1 MGVKQIMMKKYTLV
15 IVLATFFFGTAAI
28 TVNNDKYFE
37 IIKNIEIFTNI
48 FKEINTHYVD
58 EVDPSALMKVGIDAM
73 LETLDPYTNY
83 VSESQIENYRISA
96 EGRYSGI
103 GALSKEIDGYVT
115 ISEVLEG
122 GAAEQGGIKV
132 GDKIIKVNS
141 RSVEGRSNDDVA
153 KFMRGAQGAEI
164 SLTVERPGTKAP
176 VNLTLNRAQVNIP
189 NVPYTGMVS
198 DDIGYISLTTF
209 TQNAGNNIAKALRDL
224 KKKDELRGVI
234 IDLRSNG
241 GGLLSE
247 AINICNIFTPMGQEV
262 VFTKG
267 KVIDRDQSYKTRN
280 PPVDLDI
287 PLTVLINKTSASA
300 SEIVS
305 GVLQDLDRGVIIGQR
320 SYGKGLVQNTR
331 RLGYN
336 SSVKITTSKYYIPS
350 GRCIQ
355 SVEYEDGEPKDIPD
369 EKRAKFKT
377 KNGRTVLDGGGVTP
391 DIKIEEPVQ
400 PDVLKALRDQNM
412 IFKYVTEYTLKHD
425 SIAAAKYYKYND
437 YSEFKSFLAK
447 NNFKFDL
454 QGETALEE
462 MKEKALENLS
472 NPQID
477 ASIIALEKNLQ
488 TAKQDDLDEFE
499 AMISKEIEKDIVVR
513 YHYQSGRIKQ
523 GLENDVEIK
532 EAINVLRDKDRYSKI
547 LSGK

>member
-1 MGVKQIMMKKYTLV
+1 MRKYSLVLIIATL
-15 IVLATFFFGTAAI
+15 FFGTAAI

-83 VSESQIENYRISA
+83 VSESQIENYRIAA

-103 GALSKEIDGYVT
+103 GAVSKEIDGFVT

-122 GAAEQGGIKV
+122 GAAEQGGLKV
-132 GDKIIKVNS
+132 GDQLLKVNS

-164 SLTVERPGTKAP
+164 SLTVKRPGTTAP
-176 VNLTLNRAQVNIP
+176 VDLALNRAQVNIP
-189 NVPYTGMVS
+189 NVPFTGMVS
-198 DDIGYISLTTF
+198 EDIGYISLTTF
-209 TQNAGNNIAKALRDL
+209 TQNAGKNIAKALRDL
-224 KKKDELRGVI
+224 KKNENLKGVI
-234 IDLRSNG
+234 LDLRSNG

-247 AINICNIFTPMGQEV
+247 AINICNIFSPMGQEV

-280 PPVDLDI
+280 APIDLDI

-305 GVLQDLDRGVIIGQR
+305 GVMQDLDRGVIIGQR

-355 SVEYEDGEPKDIPD
+355 SVEYEDGEPKDIAD
-369 EKRAKFKT
+369 DKRAKFKT

-391 DIKIEEPVQ
+391 DIKIEEPEQ
-400 PDVLKALRDQNM
+400 PDVLKALRKQNM
-412 IFKYVTEYTLKHD
+412 IFKYVTEYSLKHD
-425 SIAAAKYYKYND
+425 SIAGAKYYKFTD
-437 YSEFKSFLAK
+437 YSEFKAFLAK
-447 NNFKFDL
+447 NKFKFDL
-454 QGETALEE
+454 EGEKAVEE
-462 MKEKALENLS
+462 MKENSLENI
-472 NPQID
+472 NDPQIS
-477 ASIIALEKNLQ
+477 AKIAALEKSLTQ
-488 TAKQDDLDEFE
+488 TKQDDLDEFE
-499 AMISKEIEKDIVVR
+499 ALITKEIEKDIVVR

-523 GLENDVEIK
+523 GLQNDKEIE
-532 EAINVLRDKDRYSKI
+532 EAISVLRDKSRYEKI

>member
-1 MGVKQIMMKKYTLV
+1 MKKFSLA
-15 IVLATFFFGTAAI
+15 IVLASLILSTAAI
-28 TVNNDKYFE
+28 TINNDKYFE

-103 GALSKEIDGYVT
+103 GAISKEIDGYVT
-115 ISEVLEG
+115 ITEVLEG
-122 GAAEQGGIKV
+122 GAAEQGGLKV
-132 GDKIIKVNS
+132 GDQLLKVNNK
-141 RSVEGRSNDDVA
+141 SVEGRSNDDVA

-164 SLTVERPGTKAP
+164 SLSVQRPGDNVP
-176 VNLTLNRAQVNIP
+176 VDMVLNRSQVNIP

-209 TQNAGNNIAKALRDL
+209 TQNAGKNIARALNDL
-224 KKKDELRGVI
+224 KKNDELKGVI
-234 IDLRSNG
+234 LDLRSNG

-247 AINICNIFTPMGQEV
+247 AINICNLFVPMDQEI

-280 PPVDLDI
+280 PPIDLNI

-305 GVLQDLDRGVIIGQR
+305 GVMQDLDRGVLIGQR

-355 SVEYEDGEPKDIPD
+355 SVEYADGEPIDIPD

-377 KNGRTVLDGGGVTP
+377 RNGREVLDGGGVTP
-391 DIKIEEPVQ
+391 DIKIEEAPQ
-400 PDVLKALRDQNM
+400 PDILKSLRAQNM

-425 SIAAAKYYKYND
+425 SIAAAKYFKFND
-437 YSEFKSFLAK
+437 YNGFKSFLKK
-447 NNFKFDL
+447 NDFKFDL
-454 QGETALEE
+454 ASETALDKL
-462 MKEKALENLS
+462 KENSLENITDPKIKADIQALETS
-472 NPQID
+472 
-477 ASIIALEKNLQ
+477 LES
-488 TAKQDDLDEFE
+488 AKSDDLEE
-499 AMISKEIEKDIVVR
+499 YKELIQKEIEKDIVVR
-513 YHYQSGRIKQ
+513 YHYQSGKIKHSLQ
-523 GLENDVEIK
+523 NDIEIT
-532 EAINVLRDKDRYSKI
+532 EAIEVLRDKTRYQKI
-547 LSGK
+547 LKGE

>member
-1 MGVKQIMMKKYTLV
+1 MRKYSLA
-15 IVLATFFFGTAAI
+15 IVLATFMFGTAAI

-58 EVDPSALMKVGIDAM
+58 EIDPSALMKIGIDAM

-96 EGRYSGI
+96 EGKYSGI
-103 GALSKEIDGYVT
+103 GAMSKEIDGYVT

-122 GAAEQGGIKV
+122 GAAEQGGLKV
-132 GDKIIKVNS
+132 GDQLIKVNS
-141 RSVEGRSNDDVA
+141 KSVEGRSNDDVS

-164 SLTVERPGTKAP
+164 SLSVKRPGTNGPIDLK
-176 VNLTLNRAQVNIP
+176 LNRAQVSIP

-209 TQNAGNNIAKALRDL
+209 TQNAGKNIEKALRDL
-224 KKKDELRGVI
+224 KKNDELKGVI
-234 IDLRSNG
+234 LDLRSNG

-305 GVLQDLDRGVIIGQR
+305 GVMQDLDRGVLIGQR

-377 KNGRTVLDGGGVTP
+377 KNGRIVLDGGGVSP
-391 DIKIEEPVQ
+391 DIKIEEPAQ
-400 PDVLKALRDQNM
+400 PDVLKELRSQNM
-412 IFKYVTEYTLKHD
+412 IFKYVTEYALKHD
-425 SIAAAKYYKYND
+425 SIASASNYKFND
-437 YSEFKSFLAK
+437 YSDFKAFLSK

-454 QGETALEE
+454 SG
-462 MKEKALENLS
+462 EKALDKMKENALETIS
-472 NPQID
+472 DPQIE
-477 ASIIALEKNLQ
+477 ANIKALESSLLS
-488 TAKQDDLDEFE
+488 AKADDLNEFE
-499 AMISKEIEKDIVVR
+499 ALISKEIEKDIVVR
-513 YHYQSGRIKQ
+513 YHYQSGKIKQ
-523 GLENDVEIK
+523 GLQNDIEIQ
-532 EAINVLRDKDRYSKI
+532 EAIDVLRDNDRYQKI

>member
-1 MGVKQIMMKKYTLV
+1 MRKFSLV
-15 IVLATFFFGTAAI
+15 IILGTFLFGTAAV

-48 FKEINTHYVD
+48 FKEINTNYVD
-58 EVDPSALMKVGIDAM
+58 DIDPSALMKVGIDAM
-73 LETLDPYTNY
+73 LETLDPYTTY

-96 EGRYSGI
+96 EGKYSGI

-115 ISEVLEG
+115 ISEVLQG
-122 GAAEQGGIKV
+122 GAAEQGGLKV
-132 GDKIIKVNS
+132 ADQLIKVNG
-141 RSVEGRSNDDVA
+141 RSVEGRSLDEVS

-164 SLTVERPGTKAP
+164 SLSVKRPGTSTP
-176 VNLTLNRAQVNIP
+176 VDLVLNRAQVNIA

-198 DDIGYISLTTF
+198 EDVGYISLTTF

-224 KKKDELRGVI
+224 KKKDELKGVI
-234 IDLRSNG
+234 LDLRSNG

-247 AINICNIFTPMGQEV
+247 AINICNIFLPMDQEV

-280 PPVDLDI
+280 PPIDLNI

-305 GVLQDLDRGVIIGQR
+305 GVMQDLDRGVIIGQR

-355 SVEYEDGEPKDIPD
+355 SVEYEDGEPKDISD
-369 EKRAKFKT
+369 DKRAKFKT
-377 KNGRTVLDGGGVTP
+377 KNGRPVLDGGGVTP
-391 DIKIEEPVQ
+391 DIKIAEPKQ
-400 PDVLKALRDQNM
+400 PDVLKELRKQNM
-412 IFKYVTEYTLKHD
+412 IFKYVTEYALKHD
-425 SIAAAKYYKYND
+425 SIVAADDFKFTD
-437 YSEFKSFLAK
+437 YAEFKAFLTK
-447 NNFKFDL
+447 SSFKFDL
-454 QGETALEE
+454 EGEKAVDA
-462 MKEKALENLS
+462 MKEKALENLADA
-472 NPQID
+472 QID
-477 ASIIALEKNLQ
+477 ANIIALEKSFAQ
-488 TAKQDDLDEFE
+488 AKKDDLDEYE
-499 AMISKEIEKDIVVR
+499 SLITREIEKDIVVR
-513 YHYQSGRIKQ
+513 YRYQAGRIKQ
-523 GLENDVEIK
+523 GLQNDIEIK
-532 EAINVLRDKDRYSKI
+532 EAIEILRDKAKYQLI
-547 LSGK
+547 LAGK

>member
-1 MGVKQIMMKKYTLV
+1 MRKYSLA
-15 IVLATFFFGTAAI
+15 IVLATFMFGTAAI

-58 EVDPSALMKVGIDAM
+58 EIDPSALMKIGIDAM

-96 EGRYSGI
+96 EGKYSGI
-103 GALSKEIDGYVT
+103 GAMSKEIDGYVT

-122 GAAEQGGIKV
+122 GAAEQGGLKV
-132 GDKIIKVNS
+132 GDQLIKVNS
-141 RSVEGRSNDDVA
+141 KSVEGRSNDDVS

-164 SLTVERPGTKAP
+164 SLSVKRPGTNGPIDLK
-176 VNLTLNRAQVNIP
+176 LNRAQVSIP

-209 TQNAGNNIAKALRDL
+209 TQNAGKNIEKALRDL
-224 KKKDELRGVI
+224 KKNDELKGVI
-234 IDLRSNG
+234 LDLRSNG

-305 GVLQDLDRGVIIGQR
+305 GVMQDLDRGVLIGQR

-377 KNGRTVLDGGGVTP
+377 KNGRIVLDGGGVSP
-391 DIKIEEPVQ
+391 DIKIEEPAQ
-400 PDVLKALRDQNM
+400 PDVLKELRSQNM
-412 IFKYVTEYTLKHD
+412 IFKYVTEYALKHD
-425 SIAAAKYYKYND
+425 SIASASNYKFND
-437 YSEFKSFLAK
+437 YSDFKAFLSK

-454 QGETALEE
+454 SG
-462 MKEKALENLS
+462 EKALDKMKENALETIS
-472 NPQID
+472 DPQIE
-477 ASIIALEKNLQ
+477 ANIKALESSLLS
-488 TAKQDDLDEFE
+488 AKADDLDEFE
-499 AMISKEIEKDIVVR
+499 ALISKEIEKDIVVR
-513 YHYQSGRIKQ
+513 YHYQSGKIKQ
-523 GLENDVEIK
+523 GLQNDIEIQ
-532 EAINVLRDKDRYSKI
+532 EAIDVLRDNDRYQKI

>member
-1 MGVKQIMMKKYTLV
+1 MRKYSLAL
-15 IVLATFFFGTAAI
+15 IIATFFFGTAAI

-58 EVDPSALMKVGIDAM
+58 EVDPSALMKIGIDAM

-103 GALSKEIDGYVT
+103 GAMSKEIDGYVT

-122 GAAEQGGIKV
+122 GAAEQGGLKV
-132 GDKIIKVNS
+132 GDQLIKVNS

-164 SLTVERPGTKAP
+164 SLTVKRPGTSAP
-176 VNLTLNRAQVNIP
+176 VDLALNRAQVNIP

-198 DDIGYISLTTF
+198 DEIGYISLTTF
-209 TQNAGNNIAKALRDL
+209 TQNAGKNIAKALRDL
-224 KKKDELRGVI
+224 KKNDKLEGVI
-234 IDLRSNG
+234 LDLRSNG

-247 AINICNIFTPMGQEV
+247 AINICNIFVPMGQEV

-280 PPVDLDI
+280 PPIDLDI

-305 GVLQDLDRGVIIGQR
+305 GVMQDLDRGVIIGQR

-355 SVEYEDGEPKDIPD
+355 SVEYEDGAPKDIAD
-369 EKRAKFKT
+369 DKRAKFKT

-391 DIKIEEPVQ
+391 DIKIEEPQ
-400 PDVLKALRDQNM
+400 LPDVLKELRKQNM
-412 IFKYVTEYTLKHD
+412 IFKYVTEYSLKHD
-425 SIAAAKYYKYND
+425 SIAAAKYYRYKD
-437 YSEFKSFLAK
+437 YPEFKAFLVK
-447 NNFKFDL
+447 NQFKFDL

-462 MKEKALENLS
+462 MKEKALKNLS
-472 NPQID
+472 DIKID
-477 ASIIALEKNLQ
+477 ANIKALEKSLK

-499 AMISKEIEKDIVVR
+499 ALITKEIEKDIVVR

-523 GLENDVEIK
+523 GLQNDREIA
-532 EAINVLRDKDRYSKI
+532 EAINVLRDKSRYEKI

>member
-1 MGVKQIMMKKYTLV
+1 MKKFLLA
-15 IVLATFFFGTAAI
+15 IVLASMMISTAAI
-28 TVNNDKYFE
+28 TINNDKYFE

-83 VSESQIENYRISA
+83 VSESQIENYRIAA

-103 GALSKEIDGYVT
+103 GAISKEIDGNVT
-115 ISEVLEG
+115 ISEILQG
-122 GAAEQGGIKV
+122 GAAEQGGLKV
-132 GDKIIKVNS
+132 GDQLLKVNAK
-141 RSVEGRSNDDVA
+141 SVVGRSNDDVS

-164 SLTVERPGTKAP
+164 SLSVKRPGQSSP
-176 VNLTLNRAQVNIP
+176 IDITLNRSQVNIP

-209 TQNAGNNIAKALRDL
+209 TQNAGKNISRALNDL
-224 KKKDELRGVI
+224 KKKDELKGVI
-234 IDLRSNG
+234 LDLRSNG

-247 AINICNIFTPMGQEV
+247 AINICNIFVPMGEEV
-262 VFTKG
+262 VYTKG

-280 PPVDLDI
+280 PPLDLDI

-305 GVLQDLDRGVIIGQR
+305 GVMQDLDRGVLIGQR

-331 RLGYN
+331 KLGYN

-355 SVEYEDGEPKDIPD
+355 SVEYADGEPIDIAD

-377 KNGRTVLDGGGVTP
+377 RNGREVLDGGGVTP
-391 DIKIEEPVQ
+391 DIKIDEAIQ
-400 PDVLKALRDQNM
+400 PDIIKSLRAQNM

-425 SIAAAKYYKYND
+425 SIMEAKYFKFND
-437 YSEFKSFLAK
+437 YNGFKAFLKK
-447 NNFKFDL
+447 NDFKFDL
-454 QGETALEE
+454 AS
-462 MKEKALENLS
+462 EKALDELEENSLD
-472 NPQID
+472 NITDPK
-477 ASIIALEKNLQ
+477 IAADIKALKMSLVI
-488 TAKQDDLDEFE
+488 AKSDDLEEYKDL
-499 AMISKEIEKDIVVR
+499 IVKEIEKDIVVR
-513 YHYQSGRIKQ
+513 YHYQSGKIKH
-523 GLENDVEIK
+523 GLQNDIEIK
-532 EAINVLRDKDRYSKI
+532 EAIAVLRDEARYQKI

>member
-1 MGVKQIMMKKYTLV
+1 MIVKHIMMRKYTLV
-15 IVLATFFFGTAAI
+15 IVLATLFFGTAAI

-58 EVDPSALMKVGIDAM
+58 EVDPSALMKIGIDAM

-103 GALSKEIDGYVT
+103 GAISKEIDGLVT

-122 GAAEQGGIKV
+122 GAAEQGGLKV
-132 GDKIIKVNS
+132 GDQLMKINS

-164 SLTVERPGTKAP
+164 SLSVKRPGTTVP
-176 VNLTLNRAQVNIP
+176 VDLTLNRAQVNIP

-198 DDIGYISLTTF
+198 DDVGYISLTTF
-209 TQNAGNNIAKALRDL
+209 TQNAGKNIAKALRDL
-224 KKKDELRGVI
+224 KKKDELKGVI
-234 IDLRSNG
+234 LDLRSNG

-247 AINICNIFTPMGQEV
+247 AINICNIFTPIGQEV

-280 PPVDLDI
+280 PPIDLDI

-305 GVLQDLDRGVIIGQR
+305 GVIQDLDRGVIIGQR

-391 DIKIEEPVQ
+391 DIKIKEPAQ
-400 PDVLKALRDQNM
+400 PDVLKALRKQNM
-412 IFKYVTEYTLKHD
+412 IFKYVTEYALKHD
-425 SIAAAKYYKYND
+425 SIAAAKYFKYTD

-454 QGETALEE
+454 QGETALEA

-477 ASIIALEKNLQ
+477 ASIVALEKNLKA
-488 TAKQDDLDEFE
+488 AKEDDLDEFE
-499 AMISKEIEKDIVVR
+499 ALISKEIEKDIVVR

-532 EAINVLRDKDRYSKI
+532 EAISVIRDKDRYAKI

>member
-1 MGVKQIMMKKYTLV
+1 M
-15 IVLATFFFGTAAI
+15 FSTAAI
-28 TVNNDKYFE
+28 TINNDKYFE

-83 VSESQIENYRISA
+83 VSESQVENYRISA

-103 GALSKEIDGYVT
+103 GAISKEIDGMVT
-115 ISEVLEG
+115 ISEVLQG
-122 GAAEQGGIKV
+122 GAAELGGLKV
-132 GDKIIKVNS
+132 GDQLIKVNAK
-141 RSVEGRSNDDVA
+141 SVEGRSNDDVA

-164 SLTVERPGTKAP
+164 SLVVKRPGQSTP
-176 VNLTLNRAQVNIP
+176 VDLVLNRSQVNIP

-198 DDIGYISLTTF
+198 DEIGYISLTTF
-209 TQNAGNNIAKALRDL
+209 TQNAGKNIAKALRDL
-224 KKKDELRGVI
+224 KKNDKLEGVI
-234 IDLRSNG
+234 LDLRSNG

-247 AINICNIFTPMGQEV
+247 AINICNLFVPMGQEV

-280 PPVDLDI
+280 PPIDLNI

-305 GVLQDLDRGVIIGQR
+305 GVMQDLDRGVLIGQR

-369 EKRAKFKT
+369 DKRAKFKT
-377 KNGRTVLDGGGVTP
+377 QNGRPVLDGGGVTP
-391 DIKIEEPVQ
+391 DIKIEEAAK
-400 PDVLKALRDQNM
+400 PDVLQALRAQHL

-425 SIAAAKYYKYND
+425 SIASAKHYTFTD
-437 YSEFKSFLAK
+437 YDDFKAYLVK
-447 NNFKFDL
+447 QDFKFDL
-454 QGETALEE
+454 SS
-462 MKEKALENLS
+462 EKALEELKQKSMDNIS
-472 NPQID
+472 DSKID
-477 ASIIALEKNLQ
+477 ADIKALELSLSS
-488 TAKQDDLDEFE
+488 AKSDDLEEYKDL
-499 AMISKEIEKDIVVR
+499 IIKEIEKDIVVR
-513 YHYQSGRIKQ
+513 YHYQSGRIKH

-532 EAINVLRDKDRYSKI
+532 EAINVLRDKNRYHNI
-547 LSGK
+547 LKGK

>member
-1 MGVKQIMMKKYTLV
+1 MKKFTLV
-15 IVLATFFFGTAAI
+15 IVLASFIFGTAAI

-73 LETLDPYTNY
+73 LETLDPYTTY

-96 EGRYSGI
+96 DGRYSGI
-103 GALSKEIDGYVT
+103 GAISKEVDNHVT
-115 ISEVLEG
+115 ITEVLQG
-122 GAAEQGGIKV
+122 GAAEQGGLKV
-132 GDKIIKVNS
+132 GDQLVKVNGK
-141 RSVEGRSNDDVA
+141 SVEGRSNEDVA

-164 SLTVERPGTKAP
+164 SLTVNRPGSSAP
-176 VNLTLNRAQVNIP
+176 IDINLNRAQVNIA

-198 DDIGYISLTTF
+198 EDIGYIVLTTF
-209 TQNAGNNIAKALRDL
+209 TQNAGKNIARALRDL
-224 KKKDELRGVI
+224 KKKESLKGVI
-234 IDLRSNG
+234 LDLRSNG

-247 AINICNIFTPMGQEV
+247 AINICNIFTPIDQEI

-280 PPVDLDI
+280 APIDLDI
-287 PLTVLINKTSASA
+287 PLTVLINGTSASA

-305 GVLQDLDRGVIIGQR
+305 GVMQDLDRGVLIGQR

-355 SVEYEDGEPKDIPD
+355 SVEYEDGEPKDIAD
-369 EKRAKFKT
+369 DKRAKFKT
-377 KNGRTVLDGGGVTP
+377 KNGRTVLDGGGVSP
-391 DIKIEEPVQ
+391 DIKIERPAD
-400 PDVLKALRDQNM
+400 PDVLKALKEQNM
-412 IFKYVTEYTLKHD
+412 IFKYVTEFALEHD
-425 SIAAAKYYKYND
+425 SIVAADDFKFAD
-437 YSEFKSFLAK
+437 YGKFKSFLTK
-447 NNFKFDL
+447 NNFKF
-454 QGETALEE
+454 ELEG
-462 MKEKALENLS
+462 EKALDEMKSKSLKNLS
-472 NPQID
+472 NSGID
-477 ASIIALEKNLQ
+477 ANIAVLEKSLNQ
-488 TAKQDDLDEFE
+488 AKQDDLDEFE
-499 AMISKEIEKDIVVR
+499 SLITKEIEKDIVVR
-513 YHYQSGRIKQ
+513 YYYQSGRIKQ
-523 GLENDVEIK
+523 GLQNDIEIK
-532 EAINVLRDKDRYSKI
+532 EAISVLRDTERYNKI

>member
-1 MGVKQIMMKKYTLV
+1 MRKYSIAL
-15 IVLATFFFGTAAI
+15 ILAAFFFGTAAV

-83 VSESQIENYRISA
+83 VSESQIENYRITA
-96 EGRYSGI
+96 EGKYSGI
-103 GALSKEIDGYVT
+103 GAISKEIDGMVT
-115 ISEVLEG
+115 ISEVLQG
-122 GAAEQGGIKV
+122 GAAEQGGLKV
-132 GDKIIKVNS
+132 GDQLLKVNS
-141 RSVEGRSNDDVA
+141 RSVEGRSNEDVA

-164 SLTVERPGTKAP
+164 SLSVKRPGTVQP
-176 VNLTLNRAQVNIP
+176 IDLNLNRAQVNIP
-189 NVPYTGMVS
+189 NVPYKGMVS

-224 KKKDELRGVI
+224 KKKDQLKGVI
-234 IDLRSNG
+234 LDLRSNG

-247 AINICNIFTPMGQEV
+247 AINICNIFTPKDKEV

-280 PPVDLDI
+280 PPIDLDI
-287 PLTVLINKTSASA
+287 PLTVLINKNSASA

-305 GVLQDLDRGVIIGQR
+305 GVMQDLDRGVIIGQR

-355 SVEYEDGEPKDIPD
+355 SVEYEDGEPKDIAD
-369 EKRAKFKT
+369 DKRAKFKT
-377 KNGRTVLDGGGVTP
+377 NNGRTVLDGGGVTP
-391 DIKIEEPVQ
+391 DIKIDEPQQ
-400 PDVLKALRDQNM
+400 PDVLKALRKQNM
-412 IFKYVTEYTLKHD
+412 IFKYVTDYALKHD
-425 SIAAAKYYKYND
+425 SIVGAKQFKFTD
-437 YSEFKSFLAK
+437 YTEFKSFLTK

-454 QGETALEE
+454 DGEKAVEE
-462 MKEKALENLS
+462 MKEKSLKNLS
-472 NPQID
+472 NPKIT
-477 ASIIALEKNLQ
+477 ANIAALEKSLTQ
-488 TAKQDDLDEFE
+488 AKQDDLDEFE
-499 AMISKEIEKDIVVR
+499 SLITQEIEKDIVVR
-513 YHYQSGRIKQ
+513 YHYQAGRIKQ
-523 GLENDVEIK
+523 GLENDIEIK
-532 EAINVLRDKDRYSKI
+532 EAINVLRDKVRYDKI

>member
-1 MGVKQIMMKKYTLV
+1 MKKYTIALG
-15 IVLATFFFGTAAI
+15 LAALIFSTAAI

-58 EVDPSALMKVGIDAM
+58 EIDPSSLMKVGIDAM

-83 VSESQIENYRISA
+83 VSESQIENYRIA
-96 EGRYSGI
+96 ADGRYSGI
-103 GALSKEIDGYVT
+103 GALSKEIDKVVT
-115 ISEVLEG
+115 IYEILEG
-122 GAAEQGGIKV
+122 GAAEQGGMKV
-132 GDKIIKVNS
+132 GDQIIKINNK
-141 RSVEGRSNDDVA
+141 SVEGRNNDEVA
-153 KFMRGAQGAEI
+153 AFMKGAQGAEI
-164 SLTVERPGTKAP
+164 SLTVRRPGISSP
-176 VNLTLNRAQVNIP
+176 IDLVLNRSQVNIP

-198 DDIGYISLTTF
+198 DDVGYISLTTF
-209 TQNAGNNIAKALRDL
+209 TQNAGKNIAKSLRDL
-224 KKKDELRGVI
+224 KKNNELKGVI

-247 AINICNIFTPMGQEV
+247 AINICNLFTPMEQEV

-280 PPVDLDI
+280 PPIDLDI

-305 GVLQDLDRGVIIGQR
+305 GVMQDLDRGVIIGQR

-369 EKRAKFKT
+369 DKRAKFKT

-391 DIKIEEPVQ
+391 DIKIEEPAQ
-400 PDVLKALRDQNM
+400 PDILKELRAKNM
-412 IFKYVTEYTLKHD
+412 IFKYVTEYALKHD
-425 SIAAAKYYKYND
+425 SIVSPSKYSFAEYND
-437 YSEFKSFLAK
+437 FKAFLKKNSFQ
-447 NNFKFDL
+447 FDL
-454 QGETALEE
+454 ES
-462 MKEKALENLS
+462 EKALEKMKEESLENVA
-472 NPQID
+472 NPEIT
-477 ASIIALEKNLQ
+477 ANIKKLEESLLK
-488 TAKQDDLDEFE
+488 AKSDDLEE
-499 AMISKEIEKDIVVR
+499 YEELISKEIERDIVVR
-513 YHYQSGRIKQ
+513 YHYQAGRIKQ
-523 GLENDVEIK
+523 GLQNDVEIK
-532 EAINVLRDKDRYSKI
+532 EAISVLRDTERYNKI

>member
-1 MGVKQIMMKKYTLV
+1 MKKFTLV
-15 IVLATFFFGTAAI
+15 IVLASFIFGTAAI

-73 LETLDPYTNY
+73 LETLDPYTTY

-96 EGRYSGI
+96 DGRYSGI
-103 GALSKEIDGYVT
+103 GAISKEVDNHVT
-115 ISEVLEG
+115 ITEVLQG
-122 GAAEQGGIKV
+122 GAAEQGGLKV
-132 GDKIIKVNS
+132 GDQLVKVNGK
-141 RSVEGRSNDDVA
+141 SVEGRSNEDVA

-164 SLTVERPGTKAP
+164 SLTVNRPGSPAP
-176 VNLTLNRAQVNIP
+176 IDINLNRAQVNIA

-198 DDIGYISLTTF
+198 EDIGYIVLTTF
-209 TQNAGNNIAKALRDL
+209 TQNAGKNIARALRDL
-224 KKKDELRGVI
+224 KKKESLKGVI
-234 IDLRSNG
+234 LDLRSNG

-247 AINICNIFTPMGQEV
+247 AINICNIFTPIDQEI

-280 PPVDLDI
+280 APIDLDI
-287 PLTVLINKTSASA
+287 PLTVLINGTSASA

-305 GVLQDLDRGVIIGQR
+305 GVMQDLDRGVLIGQR

-355 SVEYEDGEPKDIPD
+355 SVEYEDGEPKDIAD
-369 EKRAKFKT
+369 DKRAKFKT
-377 KNGRTVLDGGGVTP
+377 KNGRTVLDGGGVSP
-391 DIKIEEPVQ
+391 DIKIERPAD
-400 PDVLKALRDQNM
+400 PDVLKALKEQNM
-412 IFKYVTEYTLKHD
+412 IFKYVTEFALEHD
-425 SIAAAKYYKYND
+425 SIVAADDFKFAD
-437 YSEFKSFLAK
+437 YGKFKSFLTK
-447 NNFKFDL
+447 NNFKF
-454 QGETALEE
+454 ELEG
-462 MKEKALENLS
+462 EKALDEMKSKSLKNLS
-472 NPQID
+472 NSGID
-477 ASIIALEKNLQ
+477 ANIAVLEKSLNQ
-488 TAKQDDLDEFE
+488 AKQDDLDEFE
-499 AMISKEIEKDIVVR
+499 SLITKEIEKDIVVR
-513 YHYQSGRIKQ
+513 YYYQSGRIKQ
-523 GLENDVEIK
+523 GLQNDIEIK
-532 EAINVLRDKDRYSKI
+532 EAISVLRDTERYNKI

>member
-1 MGVKQIMMKKYTLV
+1 MMRKYSLVLIIATL
-15 IVLATFFFGTAAI
+15 FFGTAAI

-83 VSESQIENYRISA
+83 VSESQIENYRIAA

-103 GALSKEIDGYVT
+103 GAVSKEIDGFVT

-122 GAAEQGGIKV
+122 GAAEQGGLKV
-132 GDKIIKVNS
+132 GDQLLKVNS

-164 SLTVERPGTKAP
+164 SLTVKRPGTSAP
-176 VNLTLNRAQVNIP
+176 VDLALNRAQVNIP
-189 NVPYTGMVS
+189 NVPFTGMVS
-198 DDIGYISLTTF
+198 EDIGYISLTTF
-209 TQNAGNNIAKALRDL
+209 TQNAGKNIAKALRDL
-224 KKKDELRGVI
+224 KKNENLKGVI
-234 IDLRSNG
+234 LDLRSNG

-247 AINICNIFTPMGQEV
+247 AINICNIFSPMGQEV

-280 PPVDLDI
+280 APIDLDI

-305 GVLQDLDRGVIIGQR
+305 GVMQDLDRGVIIGQR

-355 SVEYEDGEPKDIPD
+355 SVEYEDGEPKDIAD
-369 EKRAKFKT
+369 DKRAKFKT

-391 DIKIEEPVQ
+391 DIKIEEPKQ
-400 PDVLKALRDQNM
+400 PDVLKALRKQNM
-412 IFKYVTEYTLKHD
+412 IFKYVTEYSLKHD
-425 SIAAAKYYKYND
+425 SIAGAKYYKFTD
-437 YSEFKSFLAK
+437 YSEFKAFLAK
-447 NNFKFDL
+447 NKFKFDL
-454 QGETALEE
+454 EGEKAIEE
-462 MKEKALENLS
+462 MKENSLENI
-472 NPQID
+472 NDPQIS
-477 ASIIALEKNLQ
+477 AKIAALEKSLTQ
-488 TAKQDDLDEFE
+488 TKQDDLDEFE
-499 AMISKEIEKDIVVR
+499 ALISKEIEKDIVVR

-523 GLENDVEIK
+523 GLQNDKEIE
-532 EAINVLRDKDRYSKI
+532 EAISVLRDKSRYEKI